1 MRLGTEL
8 RTDRK
13 HHDRCLAMMDQELLP
28 SSCLHFLHWKKDL
41 AITAVRN
48 SDTKALLGA
57 DTGHGKSQDKLPAM
71 KEQSRQTTYNERTK
85 EPVGVKLSP
94 VLPKPISWDC
104 DSFSLSIW
112 SLG

>member
-1 MRLGTEL
+1 MSLGTEL
-8 RTDRK
+8 RTDMK
-13 HHDRCLAMMDQELLP
+13 HHDRCLAMMDQKLLH
-28 SSCLHFLHWKKDL
+28 SWCLHFLHWKEEDL

-48 SDTKALLGA
+48 PDTNALLGA
-57 DTGHGKSQDKLPAM
+57 DSGHGKSQDKLPTM
-71 KEQSRQTTYNERTK
+71 KEQRNQF
-85 EPVGVKLSP
+85 GVKLPP